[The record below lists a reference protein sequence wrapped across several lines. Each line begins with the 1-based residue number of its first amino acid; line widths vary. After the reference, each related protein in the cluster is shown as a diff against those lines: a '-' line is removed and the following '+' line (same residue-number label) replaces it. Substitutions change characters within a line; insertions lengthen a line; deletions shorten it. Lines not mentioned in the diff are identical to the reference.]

1 MISFKRIFSRP
12 LKCVWEYLW
21 SKVDI
26 GFKRMCLIASLH
38 AVIKDCCES
47 DITGLTS
54 LNESLDLVKDVNALR
69 LPVLLGPV
77 MWSRALHFEKLDFE
91 QDNAVKRILRKLPCW
106 IKYSDDVTMGE
117 DISKLFSYYREQQ
130 LA

>member
-1 MISFKRIFSRP
+1 MISLKRLFSKP
-12 LKCVWEYLW
+12 LKCFWEYLW

-26 GFKRMCLIASLH
+26 RFKRMCLISSLH
-38 AVIKDCCES
+38 AAIKGCQEY
-47 DITGLTS
+47 DIKNLSS
-54 LNESLDLVKDVNALR
+54 LNQSLHLVKDVNALR
-69 LPVLLGPV
+69 LPVLVGPLL
-77 MWSRALHFEKLDFE
+77 WDEALHFEKLDF
-91 QDNAVKRILRKLPCW
+91 DKTSAIKRILRKLPCW